1 MTATRR
7 IEMCSVFFLL
17 MGSSGCKQDTVA
29 DQIPSSHPSVVRQ
42 QVETPVPQT
51 TAPTPGLDREGRL
64 LPASDLVAGFEVP
77 MRAKFVRMRKQYL
90 ELELKASPESVVEF
104 YTGADRTTGRRF
116 VEREYTVA
124 PVRQTGDINVR
135 HTKQS
140 LRRLGL
146 ASKYD
151 TAHIAIRKLNHWNWQ
166 FRVYDARNPQQRKSF
181 VPELGSTSAETAPA
195 PLRPS
200 TAGTSRA
207 AASSSPAGAS
217 AGAEAQIK
225 TSGRPGAKTGG
236 AQAVRRSASSS
247 PSDTS
252 AAPETET
259 EDSPAKDFAKAWDSA
274 SVRAAQAVR
283 NVENPSSTIGGIP
296 VLPGQKTIQ
305 DHQPGRYGPYP
316 ATGRK
321 SIREKVRRWQAAHP
335 NQQFLD

>member
-1 MTATRR
+1 MVT
-7 IEMCSVFFLL
+7 
-17 MGSSGCKQDTVA
+17 GSGCGRDTAA
-29 DQIPSSHPSVVRQ
+29 DPIPLSHPSIVRQ
-42 QVETPVPQT
+42 QVETPVTQT
-51 TAPTPGLDREGRL
+51 TTSTPGLDRDGRL

-77 MRAKFVRMRKQYL
+77 MRAKFVRTRRQYL

-104 YTGADRTTGRRF
+104 YTGADRRTGRRF
-116 VEREYTVA
+116 VEREYAVA

-140 LRRLGL
+140 RRRLGL

-166 FRVYDARNPQQRKSF
+166 FRVYDARNPEQRKSF
-181 VPELGSTSAETAPA
+181 VPEIGSTGAETSPA

-200 TAGTSRA
+200 IAGTSRA

-217 AGAEAQIK
+217 AGAEAQTK

-236 AQAVRRSASSS
+236 EQTVRRSASSS
-247 PSDTS
+247 PGDTS
-252 AAPETET
+252 AAPET

-283 NVENPSSTIGGIP
+283 DVENPNSTIGGIP

-305 DHQPGRYGPYP
+305 EHQPGRYGPYP